1 MFGNASKRN
10 PRCERHSKFE
20 DITTSEESAIKAK
33 VKELEKAMSVDDED
47 ITMGD
52 S

>member
-1 MFGNASKRN
+1 MLGNVSKAN
-10 PRCERHSKFE
+10 PRFERHSKFE
-20 DITTSEESAIKAK
+20 DVTTSEESAIKAK
-33 VKELEKAMSVDDED
+33 VKELEKAMSIDEED